1 MIFYLLEKD
10 IGFHTNIK
18 KWLAMQF
25 QMKVLG
31 KAQYVLK
38 IQIVQNCKNKT
49 LAVTPASYIDK
60 MLSRYK
66 M

>member
-25 QMKVLG
+25 QMKVMG
-31 KAQYVLK
+31 NAQYVLG
-38 IQIVQNCKNKT
+38 IQIVRNRKNKT
-49 LAVTPASYIDK
+49 LAMSQASYIDK
-60 MLSRYK
+60 KLSDSE
-66 M
+66 

>member
-31 KAQYVLK
+31 NAQYVLK

-49 LAVTPASYIDK
+49 LSMSQASYIDK

>member
-31 KAQYVLK
+31 NAQYILK
-38 IQIVQNCKNKT
+38 IQIVQICKNKT
-49 LAVTPASYIDK
+49 LAMSQASYIDK